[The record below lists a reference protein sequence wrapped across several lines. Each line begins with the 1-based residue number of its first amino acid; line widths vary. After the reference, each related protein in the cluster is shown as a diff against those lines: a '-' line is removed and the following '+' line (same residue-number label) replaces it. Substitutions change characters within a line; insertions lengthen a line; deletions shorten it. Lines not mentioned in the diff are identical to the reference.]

1 MESLNGHEAGNG
13 GYGQG
18 ETYGNSPFLDP
29 TLDFIPVPRGRN
41 EKEIY
46 KNY

>member
-18 ETYGNSPFLDP
+18 DTFGNSPFLDP
-29 TLDFIPVPRGRN
+29 TPYVRFEVAGNGEVLW
-41 EKEIY
+41 
-46 KNY
+46 

>member
-18 ETYGNSPFLDP
+18 DTYSNSPFLDP
-29 TLDFIPVPRGRN
+29 TIFPYSL
-41 EKEIY
+41 
-46 KNY
+46 